1 MDPELKIPVDPKSP
15 EGLEDTVRRIDSVL
29 SFYAAKHKIKK
40 KYHGVIR
47 WFLRSLC
54 DNATDFVQEKY
65 VIPDLVNFGF
75 PLDETQEI
83 FREIKKEAKE
93 IKVKRSEKLSI
104 VQFPDVVVVS
114 GQKKYFIGPEVFER
128 LKTEYTGTDFEKDF
142 HDMLTRYEVFGA
154 TYQVYLP
161 RDLLQTLR
169 DRFCVTVEGFSS
181 PFFNVMPR
189 YGSMFKENLT
199 GSLGNFFMLEPEMFG
214 EGSSM
219 PSSSMPE
226 GHKSSGA
233 FMEVNPPFL
242 DVVIE
247 KTWEKIKKFLNS
259 GIPFAFLLVL
269 PVWDHLEVIEEIR
282 NNAESSLRFSGFFRY
297 CSKFFTEVLFLSDYP
312 VEIFFLRNTNR
323 FQIDFDFLLK
333 TRNAVH

>member
-1 MDPELKIPVDPKSP
+1 MDLEELKIPDGPESTEDPKSPESP
-15 EGLEDTVRRIDSVL
+15 EGLEDTVRRLDSVL

-54 DNATDFVQEKY
+54 DNATDFIQEKY

-83 FREIKKEAKE
+83 FKKIKKEAKE
-93 IKVKRSEKLSI
+93 IKKEVKRSEKLSI
-104 VQFPDVVVVS
+104 VHFPDVVVVS

-161 RDLLQTLR
+161 RELLQTLR
-169 DRFCVTVEGFSS
+169 DRFCVTIEGFSS

-214 EGSSM
+214 
-219 PSSSMPE
+219 
-226 GHKSSGA
+226 GA

-323 FQIDFDFLLK
+323 FQIDFDFLSK
-333 TRNAVH
+333 TRNAMH